1 MVGTPWLYY
10 LSNSNTSHVLIYLIH
25 ILYLLQCLLH
35 SNTSHVLIYQENGIK
50 NNRIEIIQIHL
61 MFLFIRKDF
70 ACYLYGFCIQIHL
83 MFLFIRQGV
92 ENLWTLLEIQIH
104 LMFLFIV
111 IWFRVALLLH
121 DSNTS
126 HVLIYRIRFF
136 RYIGI
141 MANSNTS
148 HVLIYLVL
156 DFANGADMLFKY
168 ISCSYLSRKWRQLKR
183 RVVIQIHLMFLFI
196 IKPPLL

>member
-1 MVGTPWLYY
+1 MWWKHRD
-10 LSNSNTSHVLIYLIH
+10 SNTSHVLIYLIH

-83 MFLFIRQGV
+83 MFLFI
-92 ENLWTLLEIQIH
+92 
-104 LMFLFIV
+104 V

-168 ISCSYLSRKWRQLKR
+168 ISCSYLSQTR
-183 RVVIQIHLMFLFI
+183 
-196 IKPPLL
+196 